1 MYNVDL
7 MKNVFFMHNRFDLYV
22 NILLTEKWLSTQ
34 SSEVTQWL
42 NFLKKLIWQN
52 TGFISLSV
60 YSILFFI
67 QENIS
72 YL

>member
-34 SSEVTQWL
+34 SSEVTQSDW
-42 NFLKKLIWQN
+42 
-52 TGFISLSV
+52 ISLKINLTEYWFYFSECV
-60 YSILFFI
+60 
-67 QENIS
+67 
-72 YL
+72 